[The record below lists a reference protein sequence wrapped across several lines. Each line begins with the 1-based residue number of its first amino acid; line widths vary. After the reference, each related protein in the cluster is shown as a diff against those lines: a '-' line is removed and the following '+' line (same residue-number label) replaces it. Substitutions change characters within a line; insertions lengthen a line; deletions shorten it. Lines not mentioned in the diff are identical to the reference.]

1 MAQEG
6 FLINL
11 KGKNESFEEA
21 TVTPPVS
28 WANRRVGLFLKSFNG
43 CWTRRL
49 DSHFLALTSK
59 LFSIG
64 LDVLRTLDLNYFS
77 RIWLV
82 FSRVGQ
88 FS

>member
-43 CWTRRL
+43 CWTT
-49 DSHFLALTSK
+49 AA
-59 LFSIG
+59 
-64 LDVLRTLDLNYFS
+64 
-77 RIWLV
+77 
-82 FSRVGQ
+82 GQ
-88 FS
+88 SFFGV